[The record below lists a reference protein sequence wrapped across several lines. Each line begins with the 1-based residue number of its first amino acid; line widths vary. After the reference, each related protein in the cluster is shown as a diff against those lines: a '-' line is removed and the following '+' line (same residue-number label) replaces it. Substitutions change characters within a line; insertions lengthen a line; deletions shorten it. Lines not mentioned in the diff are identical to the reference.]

1 LGVRTSFTRDLRTG
15 MIPPLPPGQPADFRT
30 SVHGTVFG
38 ERAARVARLEPGAEL
53 LLIPDPPMEEEPQV
67 WVHVRGGEPIGHLP
81 PEINQWL
88 APWLLRGGHARAT
101 AVRVHGDET
110 PSWKRLIIEVHCGHA
125 DAA

>member
-1 LGVRTSFTRDLRTG
+1 LAVRTPFTRDPRTG
-15 MIPPLPPGQPADFRT
+15 MIPPLPPSQPADFTT

-38 ERAARVARLEPGAEL
+38 ERAARVARLEPGEEL

-101 AVRVHGDET
+101 AVRVHGDDT
-110 PSWKRLIIEVHCGHA
+110 PSWKRLIIEVHCAPA